1 MEKYRIH
8 LEKCVLKS
16 TFLHVTLFSD
26 GDGDGELKGGKYI
39 STQSVLSAFQANAE
53 CECTTFHSKEKAA
66 FESKDPIYKQRRC

>member
-16 TFLHVTLFSD
+16 SFLHVTLFSD
-26 GDGDGELKGGKYI
+26 SELKGAKYI

-66 FESKDPIYKQRRC
+66 FESKGPI

>member
-16 TFLHVTLFSD
+16 TFLHVTLSSD
-26 GDGDGELKGGKYI
+26 GKLKGGKYI

-66 FESKDPIYKQRRC
+66 FESKEPI

>member
-1 MEKYRIH
+1 MDKYRIH

-26 GDGDGELKGGKYI
+26 GKLKGGKYI
-39 STQSVLSAFQANAE
+39 STQSVLGAFQANAE

-66 FESKDPIYKQRRC
+66 FESKEPI